1 MQHPTII
8 IDRQSERMVKKPNRL
23 VVNLDNFE
31 GAYNATQF
39 LIKLGIPEL
48 GTYPGTLE
56 NFRA

>member
-39 LIKLGIPEL
+39 
-48 GTYPGTLE
+48 
-56 NFRA
+56 